1 MPGENGT
8 RRGWRRRWAAV
19 AVAVAPLVLAG
30 CSEKAE
36 PTGARLAGGD
46 AARGRRAIER
56 FGCGACHT
64 IPGIEGA
71 RATIGPSRGDLDKRP
86 QLTGGLENTPENLVR
101 WVRHP
106 QQVRPGT
113 TMPDL
118 GVGERDARDIAAYL
132 YR

>member
-1 MPGENGT
+1 MASDGET
-8 RRGWRRRWAAV
+8 RRGRRKRCAA
-19 AVAVAPLVLAG
+19 AASALALLSLAG
-30 CSEKAE
+30 CSENAE
-36 PTGARLAGGD
+36 RAASGTGGE

-56 FGCGACHT
+56 YGCGACHT

-71 RATIGPSRGDLDKRP
+71 RATIGPSLGDLDKRP
-86 QLTGGLENTPENLVR
+86 QLTGGLANTPDNLVR

-118 GVGERDARDIAAYL
+118 GIGDRDARDIAAYL